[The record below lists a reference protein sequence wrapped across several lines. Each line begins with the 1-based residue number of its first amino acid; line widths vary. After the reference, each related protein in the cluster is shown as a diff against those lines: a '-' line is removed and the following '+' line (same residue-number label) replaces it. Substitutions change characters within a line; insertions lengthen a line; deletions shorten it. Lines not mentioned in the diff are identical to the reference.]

1 MHSMKLVVFPSSFVG
16 VSYINE
22 HHHHH
27 QITIAF
33 LEVCDSGQ
41 LQYKGIMW
49 QIKPRLMRTQMSEP
63 VSVGISLCQNL
74 ISHTS

>member
-41 LQYKGIMW
+41 LQYKGIM
-49 QIKPRLMRTQMSEP
+49 
-63 VSVGISLCQNL
+63 
-74 ISHTS
+74 